1 MADNLT
7 HSSFFG
13 CPCYRKIEEV
23 PFKNEGA
30 RVVKKKSHCK
40 SMQIFYDARG
50 QLNQQSEV
58 AST

>member
-7 HSSFFG
+7 HSSFYG

-30 RVVKKKSHCK
+30 RVVIKISHCK
-40 SMQIFYDARG
+40 SMQIFMMLEG
-50 QLNQQSEV
+50 S
-58 AST
+58 